1 MRFRVGI
8 VTIAVAGWL
17 AACGGDTVFDTTAP
31 TPVGALMFS
40 DVEGQS
46 LSTSWSASSDD
57 TTTTE
62 ALQYKLLYS
71 TQDNMTSIADA
82 EANGS
87 LAMDW
92 STNTLTNTV
101 SSLTEGVTY
110 YFAVLVRD
118 AAGNKSMYTLASQA
132 TTPATPPNIM
142 MSCGTG
148 EVVAGI
154 GGRRGG
160 IIDKLSLLCADV
172 VNGVVDTTSAATGD
186 SVGAEG
192 GQAFADFMCPTGEWV
207 TGVNGGN
214 ALGGFT
220 TAMAS
225 VQVTCSGG
233 SQSPAINNNV
243 GNNPFTFS
251 CPTGQQATGF
261 EINSTV
267 GGSYAGFMEGIICTQ
282 P

>member
-1 MRFRVGI
+1 MKSCLSI
-8 VTIAVAGWL
+8 MTIAVAGL
-17 AACGGDTVFDTTAP
+17 LTACGGDAVYDTTAP
-31 TPVGALMFS
+31 TPSGTLTFS

-46 LSTSWSASSDD
+46 LSVSWNASSDD
-57 TTTTE
+57 STSTE

-71 TQDNMTSIADA
+71 TQNNITSITDA

-92 STNTLTNTV
+92 STNVLTETV
-101 SSLTEGVTY
+101 ESLTAGGTY

-118 AAGNKSMYTLASQA
+118 AAGNKSIYTLASQT
-132 TTPATPPNIM
+132 TTPANTLM
-142 MSCGTG
+142 TCATG
-148 EVVAGI
+148 KVVAGI

-160 IIDKLSLLCADV
+160 IIDKLTLLCADV
-172 VNGVVDTTSAATGD
+172 VNGVVDTASAAAGD

-192 GQAFADFMCPTGEWV
+192 GQPFADFTCPAGEWV

-225 VQVTCSGG
+225 VQVTCSGN
-233 SQSPAINNNV
+233 SLSPAINNNV
-243 GNNPFTFS
+243 GVNQFNFS
-251 CPTGQQATGF
+251 CAAGQKATGF